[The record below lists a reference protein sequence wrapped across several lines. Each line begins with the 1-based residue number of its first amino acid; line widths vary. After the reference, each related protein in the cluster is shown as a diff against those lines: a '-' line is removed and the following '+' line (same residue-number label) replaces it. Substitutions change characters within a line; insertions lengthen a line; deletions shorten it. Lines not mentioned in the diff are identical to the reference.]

1 MTADSLINA
10 VNDGVNGGDIGGGG
24 VSSPV
29 RRRNM
34 PSVWAQVVR
43 GGTDSDSADPVTVG
57 ETNANVNA
65 VVAVESRVEGSDNG
79 SGNGNEGSGVSKKAA
94 WNTSLANGGVEGSGS
109 GSGNSVMG
117 GGLWPALSEAIGI
130 GGKVAPPGS
139 SELSLD
145 GSNAVLQVWFYCGP
159 DLC

>member
-10 VNDGVNGGDIGGGG
+10 VNDGVNGGDSGGGG

-43 GGTDSDSADPVTVG
+43 GGMDSDSADPVGVG
-57 ETNANVNA
+57 ETNANA

-79 SGNGNEGSGVSKKAA
+79 GGNGNEGSGGGVGVKKAA

-109 GSGNSVMG
+109 GNSVMG
-117 GGLWPALSEAIGI
+117 GGLWPALSESIGI

-145 GSNAVLQVWFYCGP
+145 GSNAVLQVWFYCCP
-159 DLC
+159 HLC

>member
-1 MTADSLINA
+1 MTADSSINA
-10 VNDGVNGGDIGGGG
+10 VNDGVNGGDSGGGG

-43 GGTDSDSADPVTVG
+43 GGTDSDSADPVAVG
-57 ETNANVNA
+57 EKNVNV
-65 VVAVESRVEGSDNG
+65 VVAAEIRVEGSDNG
-79 SGNGNEGSGVSKKAA
+79 SGSGNDGIVGGVKKAA
-94 WNTSLANGGVEGSGS
+94 WNTSLANGGVDGSGS

-117 GGLWPALSEAIGI
+117 GGLWPALSESIGI
-130 GGKVAPPGS
+130 GGKVSPPGS

-145 GSNAVLQVWFYCGP
+145 GSNAVLQVRFYCRT